1 MNIYVGNLS
10 YRASEQDLI
19 NLFAQ
24 YGEVSSARIIKD
36 KFTGRSR
43 GFAIIEMENEGSA
56 NEAIAALHENQF
68 MERNLIV
75 NEARPREQSNTG
87 GGSSFNR
94 GGGGNSGRPNKRY

>member
-10 YRASEQDLI
+10 YQASEQDLEK
-19 NLFAQ
+19 LFTQ

-43 GFAIIEMENEGSA
+43 GFAIVEMNDDASA
-56 NEAIAALHENQF
+56 NEAISSLHEKQF

-75 NEARPREQSNTG
+75 NEARPREEKT
-87 GGSSFNR
+87 
-94 GGGGNSGRPNKRY
+94 GGNSFRRGNNSRPQKRY